1 MKHLLAPLVVA
12 ALATPLAAQ
21 TIDVD
26 QPSNTTCMAGFGQID
41 MAQSFIPNASDCSGA
56 GVFMSAGLGSSE
68 TLTIS
73 LYEGGLPGQG
83 GTMIASG
90 TGTATPGLWFDVFWT
105 PVAVTPGN
113 TYYLD
118 FSVTVSMCYAGDT
131 ANPYAGGQVYANS
144 GYGSFPTFDYTFHT
158 YTGGGLSLAVTGAC
172 PSVTFTVSGAT
183 PFGGIALLTGT
194 SASSF
199 TVAGGP
205 CAGITLGVSPPT
217 LRTVLGADASG
228 GLSLSITLPAGAC
241 GAMFLQA
248 VDVSSCSPS
257 NVEAL

>member
-1 MKHLLAPLVVA
+1 MKHFLAPLVVA

-26 QPSNTTCMAGFGQID
+26 QPSNNTCMAGFGQVD
-41 MAQSFIPNASDCSGA
+41 LAQSFVPTASDCSGA
-56 GVFMSAGLGSSE
+56 GVFMSASIGSPE
-68 TLTIS
+68 TLTLS

-90 TGTATPGLWFDVFWT
+90 TGLASPGAYLDVFWS

-118 FSVTVSMCYAGDT
+118 LSVTASMCYAGDT
-131 ANPYAGGQVYANS
+131 TNPYGSGQVYANA
-144 GYGSFPTFDYTFHT
+144 GYTPFPSFDYTFRT
-158 YTGGGLSLAVTGAC
+158 YTGGGLTLAVTGAC

-228 GLSLSITLPAGAC
+228 GLSLSLTLPAGAC
-241 GAMFLQA
+241 GTMFLQA